1 MRKTAII
8 MAVALLAAVL
18 TGCGGDKGDKNKA
31 AQAADTTDTAA
42 VATDTAVA
50 VADTVA
56 SAPDTAAAV
65 QSWKSGKTT
74 VTLKD
79 GILTVSGKGA
89 IMDYCLECDRPW
101 YSSNESATKLVIEAG
116 VTSIGETAFMG
127 FASLTSVTIPNSVT
141 VIGDDAFGAC
151 TSLTSVTIPNGVT
164 SIGLGAFADCINLT
178 SITIPGSVKNI
189 SELAFFQ
196 SSKLTSINV
205 APDNANYSSED
216 GVLFNKN
223 KTALLICPQ
232 GKNGA
237 YTIPKTVTK
246 LGEIAFKECRGLTS
260 ITCLNPIPPN
270 ANVESFWVSS
280 GVCLYVPENSLTA
293 YRDAERWKYDF
304 KCIKAIESAPE

>member
-42 VATDTAVA
+42 VAV
-50 VADTVA
+50 VDTVA
-56 SAPDTAAAV
+56 SVADTAAAV
-65 QSWKSGKTT
+65 QSWKSGETT

-164 SIGLGAFADCINLT
+164 SIGWGAFARCRSLT
-178 SITIPGSVKNI
+178 TISIPGSVKNI

-246 LGEIAFKECRGLTS
+246 LGEIAFKDCLVTS
-260 ITCLNPIPPN
+260 ITCLNPVPPV
-270 ANVESFWVSS
+270 AGVESLFFQSDKS
-280 GVCLYVPENSLTA
+280 DICLYVPENSLAA
-293 YRDAERWKYDF
+293 YRDAERWKYNF
-304 KCIKAIESAPE
+304 ECIKAIESVPE